1 MNHRRL
7 SGRPPA
13 SGHVP
18 PPSLK
23 PRDKAPLQLASR
35 AFDPG
40 LCIHGPQ
47 RCKEQISL
55 SAPAQTLGGAKDMTL
70 FAASAAC
77 PACDSLEAM
86 SALTSAGMTVARL
99 NMSHCSRAEHS
110 ERVRRLRRACALCP
124 DSPPLAVALDTRGPE
139 LRTGTLHNQVR
150 RGLAGCVRPGD
161 PIHLDDGL
169 ISLRVSAVA
178 RVQEERLCAGAALS
192 LPAVTEQ
199 DREDLRLAAALPV
212 DLVFASFVR
221 DRDGVRQ
228 LRRALGED
236 GRHIKIISKIE
247 SLEGLLN
254 IDSIIAESDGV
265 MVARGDMGV
274 ELPPEKVF
282 IAQKSIIAKCN
293 MAGKPAICATQMMET
308 MVTRPRPTR
317 AELADVAN
325 AVLDGADCVM
335 LSAETASGAFPLETV
350 RLMDKTCRQ
359 AEAVLDF
366 EETLADIRSQVC
378 ASDPELARAAE
389 VVRHAREAG
398 AAAILVPPGEE
409 DTALQLARSV

>member
-1 MNHRRL
+1 
-7 SGRPPA
+7 
-13 SGHVP
+13 
-18 PPSLK
+18 
-23 PRDKAPLQLASR
+23 
-35 AFDPG
+35 
-40 LCIHGPQ
+40 
-47 RCKEQISL
+47 
-55 SAPAQTLGGAKDMTL
+55 
-70 FAASAAC
+70 
-77 PACDSLEAM
+77 
-86 SALTSAGMTVARL
+86 
-99 NMSHCSRAEHS
+99 
-110 ERVRRLRRACALCP
+110 
-124 DSPPLAVALDTRGPE
+124 
-139 LRTGTLHNQVR
+139 
-150 RGLAGCVRPGD
+150 
-161 PIHLDDGL
+161 
-169 ISLRVSAVA
+169 
-178 RVQEERLCAGAALS
+178 
-192 LPAVTEQ
+192 
-199 DREDLRLAAALPV
+199 
-212 DLVFASFVR
+212 
-221 DRDGVRQ
+221 
-228 LRRALGED
+228 ED

-308 MVTRPRPTR
+308 MATRPRPTR

-366 EETLADIRSQVC
+366 EETLADIHSQVC
-378 ASDPELARAAE
+378 ASDRELARAAE

-409 DTALQLARSV
+409 GTALQLARHHPSPE